1 MKQYIV
7 KHRTL
12 IAFGIVITLLGLWL
26 QVAGTD
32 WTRTIIS
39 RLDHLAYDVRLNL
52 TLPASRS
59 TADSPVVIVDID
71 EASLRA
77 EGRWPWSRQKMSE
90 LVVALKRA
98 GVKTIGFD
106 VAFTEP
112 ERNVAQELID
122 AVSTSGQLDHAD
134 YLEQLIPAMDR
145 DAIFAQQIK
154 GQDVVLGFL
163 FHSAEEESVGSL
175 PSGWAYFPQAD
186 NELLTIPV
194 MASYTGNL
202 RALQK
207 SAKNGGFLNTT
218 TDTDGVLRS
227 TPLILRNGDMV
238 YPSLS
243 LAMARRYTEAKRF
256 KVETAEVEGAER
268 VLGLRLEDSLVL
280 TDKYGRVL
288 IPYSGHRGGVTY
300 ISVTDV
306 LRSATADEFPQ
317 LNNAAVLVGSS
328 ALGLADL
335 ISAPTGPAFPGV
347 EVHATV
353 LQRILSGQP
362 FPQEPDWAN
371 AANAIVILVSGLFL
385 TFLCPAFGAL
395 AITVFALACLT
406 LLIGGD
412 FWLWMS
418 AQLSL
423 SPVLPLF
430 TVIAII
436 FMNVLYGFFAE
447 ARQKRQVRKAFS
459 SYMAPALVD
468 QLVDHP
474 DQLRLNGE
482 TRELSFLFSDI
493 AGFTTFTETAG
504 PQLLVRVLNDYLD
517 AMCRAVM
524 EHGGTIDKIVGD
536 AVVGIFNAPL
546 DQPDHAQRA
555 VNCAL
560 AMDRI
565 SKDFIKNMEEQGM
578 EFGSTR
584 IGVNTGTA
592 IVGNFGGS
600 ERFDYTAHGDSINTA
615 ARLEGVNKHLGTL
628 MCISGSTVAQCP
640 DHFFRPVGALV
651 LKGKTESIDAFEPI
665 TEEESKTEWVH
676 RYTEAFEHLARE
688 ADDTREMF
696 AALLEDYPG
705 DPLVNLHYDR
715 IMEGTLSSTIVLGEK

>member
-1 MKQYIV
+1 
-7 KHRTL
+7 
-12 IAFGIVITLLGLWL
+12 
-26 QVAGTD
+26 
-32 WTRTIIS
+32 
-39 RLDHLAYDVRLNL
+39 
-52 TLPASRS
+52 
-59 TADSPVVIVDID
+59 
-71 EASLRA
+71 
-77 EGRWPWSRQKMSE
+77 
-90 LVVALKRA
+90 
-98 GVKTIGFD
+98 
-106 VAFTEP
+106 
-112 ERNVAQELID
+112 
-122 AVSTSGQLDHAD
+122 
-134 YLEQLIPAMDR
+134 MDR
-145 DAIFAQQIK
+145 DAIFAQHLK

-163 FHSAEEESVGSL
+163 FHSADEASVGSL
-175 PSGWAYFPQAD
+175 PTGWAYFPEAD
-186 NELLTIPV
+186 NESLTIPI
-194 MASYTGNL
+194 MPSYTGNL

-207 SAKNGGFLNTT
+207 ATKNGGFLNTT

-227 TPLILRNGDMV
+227 TPLILRNGDIV

-243 LAMARRYTEAKRF
+243 QAMARRHTGAKRF
-256 KVETAEVEGAER
+256 KVDTAEVEGAER
-268 VLGLRLEDSLVL
+268 VLGLRLEDTQVL

-300 ISVTDV
+300 LSVTDV
-306 LRSATADEFPQ
+306 LHAATADEFPQ
-317 LNNAAVLVGSS
+317 LDNAAVLIGSS

-371 AANAIVILVSGLFL
+371 AANAIVILVAGVLL

-395 AITVFALACLT
+395 SITVFAAACLAV
-406 LLIGGD
+406 LIGGD
-412 FWLWMS
+412 FWLWSS

-436 FMNVLYGFFAE
+436 AMNVLYGFFAE

-474 DQLRLNGE
+474 DELRLNGE
-482 TRELSFLFSDI
+482 NRELSFLFSDI
-493 AGFTTFTETAG
+493 AGFTTFTESAG
-504 PQLLVRVLNDYLD
+504 PQLLVAVLNDYLD
-517 AMCRAVM
+517 LMCRAVM

-546 DQPDHAQRA
+546 DQPDHARKA
-555 VNCAL
+555 VDCAL

-565 SKDFIKNMEEQGM
+565 SKDFVQKMKDQGM

-584 IGVNTGTA
+584 LGVNTGMA

-628 MCISGSTVAQCP
+628 ICISGSTVAQCP
-640 DHFFRPVGALV
+640 NHFFRPVGALV
-651 LKGKTESIDAFEPI
+651 LKGKTESIEAFEPV
-665 TEEESKTEWVH
+665 TEEESKTEWMH
-676 RYTEAFEHLARE
+676 KYNEAFEHLVRE
-688 ADDTREMF
+688 ADDVAEMF
-696 AALLEDYPG
+696 TALKEEYPG
-705 DPLVNLHYDR
+705 DPLVNLHYQR
-715 IMEGTLSSTIVLGEK
+715 IMAGTVSSTIVLAEK